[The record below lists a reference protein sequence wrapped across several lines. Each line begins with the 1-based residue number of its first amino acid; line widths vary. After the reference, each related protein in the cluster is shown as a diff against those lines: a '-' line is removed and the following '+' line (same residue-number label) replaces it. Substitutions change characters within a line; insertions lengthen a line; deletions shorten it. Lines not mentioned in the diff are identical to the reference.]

1 MQNRNR
7 KIKHRAAL
15 QLFLSAEN
23 TVIRHFT
30 NKLKFASDCHEAWH
44 VSLLAFP
51 TIVRPCMRRHAP
63 SATDALISLNGNFSA
78 LGPLCISGRS

>member
-15 QLFLSAEN
+15 QLFLPPQN
-23 TVIRHFT
+23 TVTRHLT
-30 NKLKFASDCHEAWH
+30 NKLNAASHCHDALR

-51 TIVRPCMRRHAP
+51 AIVRPCMRRYAP
-63 SATDALISLNGNFSA
+63 SAADALISLDPNSPA
-78 LGPLCISGRS
+78 LSPMCNSGRT